1 MYQITRKTNLAKNLK
16 RMQRYYPNDYD
27 FIPRTW
33 IIPTEMTELKQAA
46 LEKRKNK
53 TKNKISILARENS
66 NDDRITAADLVISDS
81 VSK

>member
-1 MYQITRKTNLAKNLK
+1 
-16 RMQRYYPNDYD
+16 MQRYYPNDYD

-53 TKNKISILARENS
+53 TKNKSNILPRENP

-81 VSK
+81 ACK